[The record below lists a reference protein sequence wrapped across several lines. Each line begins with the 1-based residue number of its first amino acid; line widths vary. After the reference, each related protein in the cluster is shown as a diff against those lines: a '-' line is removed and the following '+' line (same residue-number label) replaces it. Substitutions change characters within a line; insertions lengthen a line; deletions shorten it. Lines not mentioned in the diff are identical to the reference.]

1 MIQVFLEKTG
11 EGVNPSTTDS
21 ISVANIDVTASSF
34 DYPFS
39 DYSLA
44 VDDSLA
50 LPFNGDLEGSPL
62 AVSDDTLPFSDDLFM
77 DSTNE
82 QNQLDFNCNIVSA
95 TNSSSDSMSTDDSLS
110 VSPSVASSVALP
122 LEKPTVDAMYSPVN
136 YGDSNSTIHDQY
148 LASCKLRRQRRM
160 MIIKKKRAMGL
171 ISFANC
177 RAVRYKHMQSSARM
191 KSRFKGR
198 FVSNDFYSSVC
209 FDHACF
215 LEIRCVFC

>member
-77 DSTNE
+77 DYE
-82 QNQLDFNCNIVSA
+82 RA
-95 TNSSSDSMSTDDSLS
+95 
-110 VSPSVASSVALP
+110 
-122 LEKPTVDAMYSPVN
+122 EPT
-136 YGDSNSTIHDQY
+136 
-148 LASCKLRRQRRM
+148 
-160 MIIKKKRAMGL
+160 GL
-171 ISFANC
+171 
-177 RAVRYKHMQSSARM
+177 
-191 KSRFKGR
+191 
-198 FVSNDFYSSVC
+198 
-209 FDHACF
+209 
-215 LEIRCVFC
+215 